1 MLQDQKTLDY
11 VEKKLQEASY
21 EPKLGIRLIRLSTM
35 DVSGKDITL
44 IAVRLDPGKQLI
56 PHLHETD
63 GEICFPLSEGVI
75 TLGNAVRDENNK
87 YKVDGEK
94 IVVEWGNQEL
104 LIPGKPIEIA
114 PGIPHHLYAPKDTPV
129 TVLFFLPAT
138 HLGEDRKFVTF
149 PKIKG

>member
-1 MLQDQKTLDY
+1 MLNDQMKLDY
-11 VEKKLQEASY
+11 IEEKLKEASY
-21 EPKLGIRLIRLSTM
+21 EPKLGIRLIRLATM

-44 IAVRLDPGKQLI
+44 IAVHLDPGKQLI
-56 PHLHETD
+56 PHLHEID
-63 GEICFPLSEGVI
+63 GEICFPLSEGII
-75 TLGNAVRDENNK
+75 TLGKAVRNEDDN

-94 IVVEWGNQEL
+94 IIVEWGSSES

-114 PGIPHHLYAPKDTPV
+114 PGVPHHLYAPKDTPV

-149 PKIKG
+149 PKM